1 MIAAIVRIARI
12 VRMVR
17 IVRIV
22 VEGGTALTVDTK
34 EPI

>member
-1 MIAAIVRIARI
+1 MIAAIVRI
-12 VRMVR
+12 VR
-17 IVRIV
+17 IVKIA